1 MIDQVFI
8 GIFGLASIWLA
19 NDPREPVRRWAC
31 ICGQLA
37 QPFWLYASWQAE
49 QWGIFALSFAYAAG
63 WYRGFR
69 LHWLRRADLARGIA
83 A

>member
-31 ICGQLA
+31 ICGLLA
-37 QPFWLYASWQAE
+37 QPFWLSLGQ
-49 QWGIFALSFAYAAG
+49 IVAL
-63 WYRGFR
+63 REVR
-69 LHWLRRADLARGIA
+69 VQVV
-83 A
+83 